1 MSTSL
6 ISVTPEAERFVV
18 WIARVSNPQSQGEE
32 KNNEKLINYLIN
44 HKHWSPFEHGYMTLQ
59 INCPKY
65 VSCQI
70 LRHRSFTFQEY
81 SMRYSNYHVI
91 NGKELPI
98 PELRKRGSSNRQ
110 SSIEMKT
117 ENELETKKYF
127 EGRISEI
134 FHDIRDLYN
143 EMSFHLISN
152 ESLRNILPVCHMTRI
167 IMTGSIR
174 SYIHYIELRTQ
185 SDTQKE
191 HREIAFDIKNIFC
204 QQFPLIS
211 KALKWI
217 E

>member
-44 HKHWSPFEHGYMTLQ
+44 HKHWSPFEHGYMTVQ
-59 INCPKY
+59 IDCPKY

-81 SMRYSNYHVI
+81 SMRYAKYHTI
-91 NGKELPI
+91 SGLDFPI
-98 PELRKRGSSNRQ
+98 PELRKRGATNRQ
-110 SSIEMKT
+110 SSLQMISDDDIKQKQYYEA
-117 ENELETKKYF
+117 
-127 EGRISEI
+127 RIGEI
-134 FHDIRDLYN
+134 FSAIRILYN
-143 EMSFHLISN
+143 DMSHNEIAN

-191 HREIAFDIKNIFC
+191 HREIAEDIKTIFC

-211 KALKWI
+211 KALKWL